1 MDLIHTT
8 LSRLNYERCRSCKD
22 IKGIVIS
29 AAVTFYLP
37 IFLSLCNSDYPI
49 EMQRVILQYFPL
61 GLPFPSLFSF
71 HQKSPSRNL
80 TPLLPTRI
88 FDFITEIWVCIFIL
102 ICNIFCAYFTK
113 LSHNEAMRWIT
124 QLVYRLSAV
133 ISFALVHSMSLY
145 KDKLSIAI

>member
-8 LSRLNYERCRSCKD
+8 LSRLNYERCRSCQY

-29 AAVTFYLP
+29 AAGTFYLP
-37 IFLSLCNSDYPI
+37 IFLSLCTSDYPI

-71 HQKSPSRNL
+71 HQKTPSRNL

-88 FDFITEIWVCIFIL
+88 FDFITEIWVCISIL
-102 ICNIFCAYFTK
+102 ICNIFFVHTLQSFHTTK
-113 LSHNEAMRWIT
+113 PCVGAHSLST
-124 QLVYRLSAV
+124 VSPP
-133 ISFALVHSMSLY
+133 
-145 KDKLSIAI
+145 

>member
-1 MDLIHTT
+1 MNLIHTT
-8 LSRLNYERCRSCKD
+8 LSHLNYERCRSCKD

-71 HQKSPSRNL
+71 HQKTPSRNL

-88 FDFITEIWVCIFIL
+88 FDFITEIWVCISIL
-102 ICNIFCAYFTK
+102 ICNIFLCIFYK
-113 LSHNEAMRWIT
+113 IIIQRSH
-124 QLVYRLSAV
+124 
-133 ISFALVHSMSLY
+133 ALDHTACLPHLHRDTFCVSPLIVSL
-145 KDKLSIAI
+145 